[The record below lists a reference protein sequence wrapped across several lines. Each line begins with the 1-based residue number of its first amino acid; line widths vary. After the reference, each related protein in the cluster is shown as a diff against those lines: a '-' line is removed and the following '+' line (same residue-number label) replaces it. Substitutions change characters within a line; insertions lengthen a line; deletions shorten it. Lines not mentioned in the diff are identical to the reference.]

1 MSKLSFVEDI
11 FLAFYSLMSSGV
23 MLVQS
28 SDQSA
33 ITSFYNVIRNN
44 QQFTENQASFL
55 LKILTKYKVQI
66 LVQGIDCS
74 NQLKNPAWKNT
85 FRVLDL
91 SKKIFVEIDEE
102 NIAWVCCKFPYQLK
116 DSFENEIAKKDPLV
130 QWDPDRKIKKI
141 LLHTVNLIALNEFAL
156 KNNFEIDKSF
166 QDVVSEVEEIWN
178 RQSEIEKYSIE
189 IDGQVYLVN
198 ADTDAESYWNNNKQ
212 GALEHDLFLASCMK
226 YPLHTEKQ
234 SVTLL
239 EKISKSKN
247 NIFWIQNLS
256 NFFEIYKSVSG
267 NVCVLVDRTVDS
279 LEYLQNFV
287 KHSDLFGI
295 PRSDIKVC
303 FRDSSQSDSQLN
315 GWIKEND
322 LGGKVQEGKIFIFN
336 HKPAKWLFK
345 NNISVKIIV
354 TNNLY
359 PDTVV
364 SVREW
369 IRSHPCVFYVG
380 NIKPSLQKEINIV
393 DL

>member
-33 ITSFYNVIRNN
+33 IASFYNVIRNN

-66 LVQGIDCS
+66 LAQGIDCS
-74 NQLKNPAWKNT
+74 NQLKNPVWKNT

-102 NIAWVCCKFPYQLK
+102 SIAWVCCKFPYQLK
-116 DSFENEIAKKDPLV
+116 DSFENEIVKKDPLV
-130 QWDPDRKIKKI
+130 RWDSDRKIKKI
-141 LLHTVNLIALNEFAL
+141 LLHTVNLIALNEFVL

-198 ADTDAESYWNNNKQ
+198 ADTDAESYWNDNKQ

-287 KHSDLFGI
+287 RHSDLFGI

>member
-11 FLAFYSLMSSGV
+11 FLTFYSLTSTGV
-23 MLVQS
+23 VLIQT
-28 SDQSA
+28 SDESA
-33 ITSFYNVIRNN
+33 INSFYNVIRNN
-44 QQFTENQASFL
+44 QQFTENQANFL
-55 LKILTKYKVQI
+55 LKILTKYKNQI
-66 LVQGIDCS
+66 LAQGVECT
-74 NQLKNPAWKNT
+74 NELRTPVWKNT

-91 SKKIFVEIDEE
+91 SRKIFVEVDEE
-102 NIAWVCCKFPYQLK
+102 NVVWVCCKFPYQLK
-116 DSFENEIAKKDPLV
+116 DSFENEITKKDLAV
-130 QWDPDRKIKKI
+130 QWDADRKIKKI

-166 QDVVSEVEEIWN
+166 QDVISEVEEVWN
-178 RQSEIEKYSIE
+178 RQAEIEKYSIE

-198 ADTDAESYWNNNKQ
+198 ANPDAENYWNSNKQ
-212 GALEHDLFLASCMK
+212 GILEHDLFLAKCMN
-226 YPLHTEKQ
+226 YPLHTEKT
-234 SVTLL
+234 SSTPL
-239 EKISKSKN
+239 EKLSKSKN
-247 NIFWIQNLS
+247 NIFWIQHLS

-267 NVCVLVDRTVDS
+267 NVCVIVDRNVDS
-279 LEYLQNFV
+279 LEYLKNFV
-287 KHSDLFGI
+287 KQLDLSDI

-303 FRDSSQSDSQLN
+303 FRDSSQSTSQLN
-315 GWIKEND
+315 AWIKENE

-345 NNISVKIIV
+345 NDISVKIIV

-359 PDTVV
+359 PDTVI

-369 IRSHPCVFYVG
+369 IKSHPCVFYVG

>member
-66 LVQGIDCS
+66 LAQGIDCS

-102 NIAWVCCKFPYQLK
+102 SIAWICCKFPYQLK
-116 DSFENEIAKKDPLV
+116 DSFENEIVKKDPLV

-198 ADTDAESYWNNNKQ
+198 ADTDAESYWNDNKQ
-212 GALEHDLFLASCMK
+212 SVLEHDLFLASCMK

>member
-33 ITSFYNVIRNN
+33 IASFYNVIRNN

-66 LVQGIDCS
+66 LAQGIDCS
-74 NQLKNPAWKNT
+74 NQLKNPVWKNT

-91 SKKIFVEIDEE
+91 SKKIFVETDEE
-102 NIAWVCCKFPYQLK
+102 NITWVCCKFPYQLK
-116 DSFENEIAKKDPLV
+116 DSFENEIVKKDPLV
-130 QWDPDRKIKKI
+130 RWDSDRKIKKI

-198 ADTDAESYWNNNKQ
+198 ADTDAENYWNDNKQ
-212 GALEHDLFLASCMK
+212 GVLEHDLFLASCMK

-287 KHSDLFGI
+287 RHSDLFGI